1 MYHDAV
7 LRQKVK
13 TIKVGFEIML
23 KDREKALVSGRDI
36 LFNNIECEN
45 EIKKL

>member
-7 LRQKVK
+7 LGQKVK
-13 TIKVGFEIML
+13 AIEVGFEIML